1 MEVCVYAPM
10 AVREEESGVSTRP
23 SSLQAVLERK
33 AAVAEPAPA
42 PLPAVSPAPNL
53 VASERPPEQAA
64 APDPAKPEKF
74 FRPSRDGRRF
84 LGGHFDPKVVRQMKM
99 LAAEEDTTTQAL
111 LEEAVDLLFVKK
123 GKGKIIGA

>member
-1 MEVCVYAPM
+1 
-10 AVREEESGVSTRP
+10 VSTRP

-33 AAVAEPAPA
+33 ASTAEPAPA
-42 PLPAVSPAPNL
+42 PQPAAPPTPPP
-53 VASERPPEQAA
+53 VTSEPAA
-64 APDPAKPEKF
+64 APPPAKPEKF

-111 LEEAVDLLFVKK
+111 LEEALDLLFMKK